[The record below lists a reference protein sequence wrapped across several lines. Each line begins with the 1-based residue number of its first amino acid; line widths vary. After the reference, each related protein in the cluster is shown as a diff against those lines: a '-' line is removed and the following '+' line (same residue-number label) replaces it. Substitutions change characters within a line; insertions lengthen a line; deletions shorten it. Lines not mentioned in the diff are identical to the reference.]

1 VSYDVVTGETRFV
14 VGAAGGRS
22 GQSDDEDGIV
32 SLKYRFD
39 HRLRAMS

>member
-1 VSYDVVTGETRFV
+1 VVTGETRFV
-14 VGAAGGRS
+14 VGAAKDKASQG
-22 GQSDDEDGIV
+22 SDDEDGIV